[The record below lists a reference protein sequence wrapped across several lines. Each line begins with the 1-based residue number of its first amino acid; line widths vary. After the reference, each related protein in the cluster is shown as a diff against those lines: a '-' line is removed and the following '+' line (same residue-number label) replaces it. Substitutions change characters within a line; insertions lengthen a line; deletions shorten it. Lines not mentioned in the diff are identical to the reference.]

1 MKIIKFRQEELCC
14 MWKDSR
20 VKMDRADVWGAPH
33 ENGDSLLTHI
43 QGFLDGGGDDNAHVV
58 HMFGQ
63 GGVGKS
69 FVCREIAGILSK
81 DPYREKLYV
90 VSVDL
95 QRQKGVEDTLKSL
108 ADEIAAQV
116 GKKELFPRFQMAYYA
131 YKMKAGEKVQ
141 QEERSTKWES
151 MHENAS
157 FNLVAGAAGLLTS
170 FGTVSDVI
178 DLANEGYKWFLKMR
192 DNAQYKG
199 LARQIEAMGEEELK
213 GQLTRYFA
221 ADFCKYM
228 EEKNKTGKKFAI
240 LLDTVESMRY
250 QVLRSGKDEDYLEWL
265 AGSGGLFRLLPD
277 CLWMLFGREEIAW
290 ESYDREW
297 ESSFLSVE
305 LGRHKDPA
313 VKEYLMRQ
321 LGQDVPGEGLD
332 AVAGEIV
339 RQAEGYSLAIENCV
353 DVYFKIW
360 NENMRKN
367 RITDRGQAGKSRPSL
382 LSIKELFLDDRGR
395 RAISSRFLQYYTLQ
409 EREVLYTLIC
419 LGTWTEE
426 ILESLIWKGAPNN
439 ILVYGEMCGTSFI
452 GEGESGQRFVQGLML
467 DVIMEECPQRLKRNL
482 LTHILNRMGEGG
494 IDETYWLLCNSAVR
508 IAKFCSCGKKEWE
521 LLGEEFA
528 KAVSYL
534 AMQAGFYDLL
544 QIARGLGEASR
555 GRDEELYSA
564 TLIVSYFSLVF
575 RKQDGEEELRLL
587 QGREAFG
594 KYSVRVWKAMVET
607 AREVGACAQA
617 YEVTSLL
624 AEKASGE
631 EAEWNRYLICRT
643 RAELMQE
650 LGDRFG
656 PVQIEEELGHICAI
670 ADNMSAGTPGAA
682 QKINARLW
690 AEYYFYCRR
699 DLADELAARKIRE
712 CIGSYRSWLT
722 EEEAENDVGL
732 CVLEIMQIRVKKSF
746 VLAEVNRQVFKGLRI
761 LEREFGRD
769 AMDRSDASF
778 LIQTMVPEEDMP
790 EENREILGRFF
801 ADYYRSFY
809 LEGRWGAYPALSR
822 ICGLLGWFNR
832 GDGATGAEEISGVV
846 RQGIL
851 YLSNLTAGNPQN
863 ILRRLLCG
871 RLLGRLTGSVFLLEK
886 EENLDGPQLIRNQ
899 ILNNRLLLHF
909 LQKAVEVPCKG
920 QEDLAGRRL
929 EALLGCIFADSGFD
943 SSAFSTEDKRLLL
956 GFLELCGMQTG
967 RADWKAEFTGSASG
981 DEFDILGD
989 IHGWQWKI
997 DQQADIWT
1005 ANAVLH
1011 LAWALR
1017 DEAESAEERIL
1028 EGLEKRFRDAEERDL
1043 FWSGMREE
1051 AALSGE
1057 EWERHIS
1064 RLAESA
1070 GTDPRRTTAAES
1082 RTESVSGDSADTSG
1096 ETFEDKIRENLR
1108 VGDYDAARSMIK
1120 EEFAFFERKKAEG
1133 WWTIRTEFCVA
1144 HMYVPVVKNS
1154 GMDGYLEEI
1163 QQLKKGFLGG
1173 EYFVLRAC
1181 AYADDR
1187 ESFAAHYREKKLEIW
1202 KDLEKSLVWN
1212 EEKELYQML
1221 QYVNSLGD
1229 RELSEDYCGRL
1240 ADLYAES
1247 RPGDGYTRGIL
1258 YHLGQLTECV
1268 PFAAV
1273 WRRERCIEEINS
1285 ANYRE
1290 IDRLLT
1296 GYLPPEDRLELFTV
1310 GVWGKRKSGGVKR
1323 PLETELSF
1331 FGSRYFLW
1339 LQERFGEECE
1349 EMLRKELPQLYAAR
1363 EEYEGSHKDAYLW
1376 QTSRAVREVET
1387 MISRLQESDI

>member
-20 VKMDRADVWGAPH
+20 VKMDRSDVWGAPDD
-33 ENGDSLLTHI
+33 NGGSLLTHI
-43 QGFLDGGGDDNAHVV
+43 QGVLDGEGDDNAHVV

-69 FVCREIAGILSK
+69 FVCREIAGILAK
-81 DPYREKLYV
+81 APYRERLYV

-95 QRQKGVEDTLKSL
+95 QRQKGFEDVLKSL

-131 YKMKAGEKVQ
+131 YKMKAGEKVR

-151 MHENAS
+151 MNENAS
-157 FNLVAGAAGLLTS
+157 FNLVKGAAGLLTS

-199 LARQIEAMGEEELK
+199 MARQMEAMGEEELK
-213 GQLTRYFA
+213 GRLTGYFA
-221 ADFCKYM
+221 ADFCKFM
-228 EEKNKTGKKFAI
+228 EEKNKGRKKFAI

-265 AGSGGLFRLLPD
+265 AGSGGLFRLLPE
-277 CLWMLFGREEIAW
+277 CIWLLFGREEISW
-290 ESYDREW
+290 NSYDREW

-305 LGRHKDPA
+305 LGRHEDSA

-321 LGQDVPGEGLD
+321 LGQDVAGEGLD
-332 AVAGEIV
+332 AVADEIV
-339 RQAEGYSLAIENCV
+339 RQAEGYSLAVENCV

-360 NENMRKN
+360 NENMQKN
-367 RITDRGQAGKSRPSL
+367 RITDRGQAGKCRPSL
-382 LSIKELFLDDRGR
+382 LSVKELFLDGRGR

-426 ILESLIWKGAPNN
+426 ILESLIWNGAPNN
-439 ILVYGEMCGTSFI
+439 ILVYGEMCRTSFI

-482 LTHILNRMGEGG
+482 LTHILNRMGERG
-494 IDETYWLLCNSAVR
+494 IDETYWLLCNSAVH
-508 IAKFCSCGKKEWE
+508 IAKFCSCGKREWE

-534 AMQAGFYDLL
+534 TMQAGFYELL
-544 QIARGLGEASR
+544 QIAKNLGEASR
-555 GRDEELYSA
+555 GREEELYGAS
-564 TLIVSYFSLVF
+564 LIGSYFSLVF
-575 RKQDGEEELRLL
+575 RKQDGEEELCLL
-587 QGREAFG
+587 QGHEVFG

-607 AREVGACAQA
+607 AREVGACVQA

-624 AEKASGE
+624 AEKASGK

-650 LGDRFG
+650 MGDRFE
-656 PVQIEEELGHICAI
+656 PMQIEEELGHICAI
-670 ADNMSAGTPGAA
+670 ADNMSAGAPGVA

-699 DLADELAARKIRE
+699 NPAGELAARKIRE

-746 VLAEVNRQVFKGLRI
+746 YSDEVNRQVFKGLRI
-761 LEREFGRD
+761 LEREFGRE
-769 AMDRSDASF
+769 AMDQSDASF
-778 LIQTMVPEEDMP
+778 LIQAMMPEEDMP
-790 EENREILGRFF
+790 KENREILGRLF

-809 LEGRWGAYPALSR
+809 LESRWGAYPVLSR
-822 ICGLLGWFNR
+822 ICGLLGWFNT

-851 YLSNLTAGNPQN
+851 YLSNLTAGSPQN
-863 ILRRLLCG
+863 LLRRLLCG
-871 RLLGRLTGSVFLLEK
+871 LLLGRLTKSVFLLERD
-886 EENLDGPQLIRNQ
+886 ENLDGPQLIRNQ
-899 ILNNRLLLHF
+899 ILNNRLLLVF
-909 LQKAVEVPCKG
+909 LQKSVEVPCKG

-929 EALLGCIFADSGFD
+929 SAFLGCIFADGGFD
-943 SSAFSTEDKRLLL
+943 DSALSTEDKRLLL
-956 GFLELCGMQTG
+956 GFLELCGMRTG

-981 DEFDILGD
+981 DEFGILGG

-997 DQQADIWT
+997 DRQADVWT

-1017 DEAESAEERIL
+1017 EKAESAEERIL
-1028 EGLEKRFRDAEERDL
+1028 ECLGKRFRDAEERDC
-1043 FWSGMREE
+1043 FWSDMREE

-1057 EWERHIS
+1057 EWEEHIR

-1070 GTDPRRTTAAES
+1070 GMASHGTTAAEG
-1082 RTESVSGDSADTSG
+1082 RPEYLSGDSADTSDDG
-1096 ETFEDKIRENLR
+1096 FEDKIREYLR
-1108 VGDYDAARSMIK
+1108 AGDYDAARSMIK
-1120 EEFAFFERKKAEG
+1120 EEFALFERRKAEG
-1133 WWTIRTEFCVA
+1133 KWTVRTEFCIA

-1154 GMDGYLEEI
+1154 GMDGYLEGI
-1163 QQLKKGFLGG
+1163 RQLKKAFLGG

-1187 ESFAAHYREKKLEIW
+1187 ERFAAHYREKKLEIW
-1202 KDLEKSLVWN
+1202 QDLKKSIVWN

-1221 QYVNSLGD
+1221 QYVHSLGD
-1229 RELSEDYCGRL
+1229 GELSEDYCGRL
-1240 ADLYAES
+1240 ADLYVKS
-1247 RPGDGYTRGIL
+1247 LSGDGYTRGIL
-1258 YHLGQLTECV
+1258 HHLEQLTECA
-1268 PFAAV
+1268 PFTAV
-1273 WRRERCIEEINS
+1273 WRRERCIQEIDS

-1296 GYLPPEDRLELFTV
+1296 GYLPPEERLELFTA
-1310 GVWGKRKSGGVKR
+1310 GVWGKRNSGSLKR

-1349 EMLRKELPQLYAAR
+1349 EMLRKEIPRLYAAR
-1363 EEYEGSHKDAYLW
+1363 EEYERSHKDAYLW
-1376 QTSRAVREVET
+1376 QTGRAVREVES
-1387 MISRLQESDI
+1387 MISRLQ